1 MKKAISVVLL
11 SFAVVV
17 VALFACVKST
27 QGPLNPT
34 QGAYLSV
41 DPDLC
46 SGCRKCVNVCN
57 ADAITIIGNKAVID
71 LTKCIQC
78 FKCLDA
84 CPYDAIY

>member
-1 MKKAISVVLL
+1 MRKVISVVLL
-11 SFAVVV
+11 SAAVAV

-27 QGPLNPT
+27 QGTLAPT
-34 QGAYLSV
+34 KGVYLSV

-57 ADAITIIGNKAVID
+57 ADAVTIIGNKAVID
-71 LTKCIQC
+71 PAKCIQC

>member
-1 MKKAISVVLL
+1 MRKAISIVLL
-11 SFAVVV
+11 SAA
-17 VALFACVKST
+17 VALVAIFACVKST
-27 QGPLNPT
+27 QNPLSPT

-41 DPDLC
+41 DPNLC

-78 FKCLDA
+78 WKCLDA